1 MEEEMMQGQQAPQM
15 AEGNPEEM
23 LREKVMQVA
32 EEILEEW
39 KETGKINGKRITDEK
54 EAKRTAVGM
63 ALKMIE
69 EQAAM
74 AENEQMAQQQ
84 APQQAPQQMG
94 GGMMG

>member
-32 EEILEEW
+32 EEILAEW

-69 EQAAM
+69 EEAAM
-74 AENEQMAQQQ
+74 AENQQMAQQ